1 MDEAI
6 CVEGE
11 SWSVAVVCFVGVCK
25 EMFAGCSAD
34 YLELCV
40 CADVFPLVF
49 GLVAPYDDALFGV
62 GFP

>member
-11 SWSVAVVCFVGVCK
+11 SGSVAVVCFFGVCK
-25 EMFAGCSAD
+25 EILAGCSAD
-34 YLELCV
+34 YLKLCV
-40 CADVFPLVF
+40 CAYVFPLVF
-49 GLVAPYDDALFGV
+49 GLVAPYDDALFCV